1 MSDLHKLFLKR
12 AKQAEASLGLSS
24 LSEEGDDLPS
34 PLPATINFPKQ
45 TTRKRDE
52 TNHFLIHK
60 TYENAR
66 SSFTQCQFTRGDITF
81 EVYYQPPE
89 VEGIT
94 YVLNHGAGSSS
105 MTFSMMAPRLPSVL
119 LYDMR
124 GHGQSTT
131 SRPPDYSLDTLTD
144 DFQFVLKQAREKWGI
159 KDVVLVGHSLGGA
172 VLTNYLVKNE
182 DNQVKGLAMID
193 IVEETAVH
201 SLSAMTGYI
210 DKLPSSFV
218 TYDDAIQWH
227 KKMGL
232 LHNTFSAQIS
242 IPDLFFD
249 RNGKLYWKMNL
260 RDTSPFWET
269 WFKDLSSNFVTCGE
283 NVGKLLIL
291 AGHESLD
298 KDLMIGQMQG
308 KFQLVV
314 LHGGHFLQEDVPVGV
329 AATLTD
335 FGSKIQDPEGY
346 MKRELGVIPKWGG
359 KINK

>member
-34 PLPATINFPKQ
+34 PLPATMIFARQNA
-45 TTRKRDE
+45 RKRDDN
-52 TNHFLIHK
+52 NHFLIHES
-60 TYENAR
+60 YQNAR
-66 SSFTQCQFTRGDITF
+66 SGFTQCQFTRGDINF
-81 EVYYQPPE
+81 QVYYQPPKD
-89 VEGIT
+89 EGIT

-105 MTFSMMAPRLPSVL
+105 MTFAMMASRLPSVL
-119 LYDMR
+119 MYDMR

-131 SRPPDYSLDTLTD
+131 SRPPDYSLETLTD
-144 DFQFVLKQAREKWGI
+144 DFKFILQQSRDKWNI
-159 KDVVLVGHSLGGA
+159 KNVVLVGHSLGGA
-172 VLTNYLVKNE
+172 VLTNYLVKNK
-182 DNQVKGLAMID
+182 DLQVKGLVMID
-193 IVEETAVH
+193 IVEETAVQ

-210 DKLPSSFV
+210 DKLPPSFI

-232 LHNTFSAQIS
+232 LHNTLSAQIS

-249 RNGKLYWKMNL
+249 RIEKLYWKMNL
-260 RDTSPFWET
+260 RDTRPFWDT
-269 WFKDLSSNFVTCGE
+269 WFKHLSSNFVTCGE

-329 AATLTD
+329 AATLMD
-335 FGSKIQDPEGY
+335 FGNKIQDPEGY